1 MQKIAHFANQHHL
14 TYYQEAFSLA
24 LPSLNNDS
32 QFTVKINNDHHDV
45 AANEVLLTQF
55 EAKNY
60 LCSEGVGLVFVINA
74 SALKKRAWCAI

>member
-14 TYYQEAFSLA
+14 TYYQEAFGLA
-24 LPSLNNDS
+24 LPSLNDDS

-55 EAKNY
+55 EAKKTTCAARVWDWY
-60 LCSEGVGLVFVINA
+60 LS
-74 SALKKRAWCAI
+74 SMPMH